1 MPRKPKPITI
11 QGVKY
16 DSHKQAAEAFSVS
29 YRTVISA
36 KARGRLDTLGI
47 GTGKNFNRKSKGYER
62 LKKHLKRGIASK
74 PILIQGVEYPS
85 RKIAAEV
92 LGVSVATIIRA
103 DKNNYL
109 DKLGS
114 ELRGRPRKG

>member
-16 DSHKQAAEAFSVS
+16 DSHKQAAEAFSVA
-29 YRTVISA
+29 YRTVLSA
-36 KARGRLDTLGI
+36 KARGSLDTLGI
-47 GTGKNFNRKSKGYER
+47 GAGKNFNGKSKIYER
-62 LKKHLKRGIASK
+62 LKKGIASK
-74 PILIQGVEYPS
+74 PIVIQGVEYPS

-109 DKLGS
+109 DKIGS
-114 ELRGRPRKG
+114 GLRGRPRKG